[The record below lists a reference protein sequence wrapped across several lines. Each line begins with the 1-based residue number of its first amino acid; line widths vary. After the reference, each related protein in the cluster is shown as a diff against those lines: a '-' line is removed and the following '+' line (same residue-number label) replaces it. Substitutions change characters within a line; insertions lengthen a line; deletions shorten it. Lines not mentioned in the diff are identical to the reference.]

1 MMEIRT
7 LLHEQSQEREKLQE
21 YLANLQIKIEARD
34 RSFDNRLSALE
45 QQSVY
50 LEADRKI
57 LIERITRLESQH
69 RDAQRVVWKI
79 MCQVNELQ
87 HPESEPKE
95 GANK

>member
-34 RSFDNRLSALE
+34 RSFDNRLTALE

-57 LIERITRLESQH
+57 LIERITRLES
-69 RDAQRVVWKI
+69 
-79 MCQVNELQ
+79 
-87 HPESEPKE
+87 
-95 GANK
+95 